1 MTAVLGID
9 PGNEGGA
16 ALVVDG
22 VLTDWCCW
30 RARKGGGFSVWRANQ
45 PTARAPHFA
54 GIVSEHLR
62 WMVPGLVAVER
73 LHLQRGRSGILVLAE
88 GTGELIG
95 ALRYYSPTV
104 EIVRPSPD
112 QWARSIGGTGPTQTE
127 RAWRA
132 MLRGPSSVA
141 LPTGDRSGPGAV
153 GSMESVGAIAEAR
166 LMALCAPALVP

>member
-30 RARKGGGFSVWRANQ
+30 RARKGAGFAVWRSNGEKTQ
-45 PTARAPHFA
+45 APHFA
-54 GIVSEHLR
+54 AIVSEHLR
-62 WMVPGLVAVER
+62 WLVPAVVAVER
-73 LHLQRGRSGILVLAE
+73 LHLQRGRSGILTLAE

-104 EIVRPSPD
+104 QIVRPSPD
-112 QWARSIGGTGPTQTE
+112 QWARLVGGTGPTQTE

-132 MLRGPSSVA
+132 MLRGPSSVV
-141 LPTGDRSGPGAV
+141 LPSGDRSGPGAV
-153 GSMESVGAIAEAR
+153 GSMESVGAVAAAR
-166 LMALCAPALVP
+166 